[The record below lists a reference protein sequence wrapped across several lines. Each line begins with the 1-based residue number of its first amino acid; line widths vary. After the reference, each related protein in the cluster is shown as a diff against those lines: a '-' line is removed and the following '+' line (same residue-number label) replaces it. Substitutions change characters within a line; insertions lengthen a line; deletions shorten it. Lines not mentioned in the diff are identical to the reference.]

1 MTGKLVERV
10 HAINW
15 NRLLDAKDLQV
26 RERLTVILVAGKDSA
41 LQRPGIL
48 ANVEFHRA
56 ADDDPGVHRFDPA
69 RHRAGDGGSGWP

>member
-26 RERLTVILVAGKDSA
+26 WET
-41 LQRPGIL
+41 
-48 ANVEFHRA
+48 
-56 ADDDPGVHRFDPA
+56 FD
-69 RHRAGDGGSGWP
+69 R

>member
-26 RERLTVILVAGKDSA
+26 
-41 LQRPGIL
+41 
-48 ANVEFHRA
+48 
-56 ADDDPGVHRFDPA
+56 
-69 RHRAGDGGSGWP
+69 

>member
-26 RERLTVILVAGKDSA
+26 WEA
-41 LQRPGIL
+41 
-48 ANVEFHRA
+48 
-56 ADDDPGVHRFDPA
+56 PA
-69 RHRAGDGGSGWP
+69 WNLRTP